1 MTLTRMDTTVAQ
13 VMRAAA
19 AIAVFQEANRTQ
31 VIHLMLGL
39 LVYSERNQAF
49 LRSRKVSSKP
59 FALWHHK
66 LQETMLTLEDCT
78 PEPSP
83 ELQNLLTRFVQEG
96 RSQGLL
102 TERNLMLHVLRD
114 PDKRIDKYLRA
125 LKLDRQ
131 DFVTHL
137 AKTQE
142 EADQEAE
149 APKQAFGDYVE
160 DMNAKAK
167 AGEIHHIQGRQN
179 DMQWLLNT
187 LCQYR
192 KKNAILIGPPGVGK
206 TALIEELALQIEEGT
221 VPEQLKGKTVYS
233 LDVGAMV
240 AGTKLR
246 GQFEERMRNLT
257 RFLKKNRNVILFID
271 EIHAIMGAGNTR
283 GSSLNAANML
293 KPALSRGE
301 ITCIG
306 ATTPDDVGPLENDPA
321 FKRRFQFRW
330 LDALTNSETLEVLRA
345 EAKRLEQH
353 YGITYTIGGIKRI
366 LDAANDYYPHQ
377 FNPDKSLTLA
387 DAVGSYTKNRLGQ
400 SIVNTKAVSAS
411 LRAKDFKESAQVT
424 TEVDEWL
431 AKMFECRQPASDIL
445 LALSGYLLQLRLPG
459 VLVLVSQQDWLLREI
474 TNYLSHHLHNQDP
487 ILLDGEELTEPD
499 AITQLKG
506 VPSVYLKEPTLLDGL
521 RYSPHRLVYL
531 RCFDKSL
538 LAFQQAMSRAIVAG
552 ELVESNSRKLQL
564 RHSFF
569 VISCAASKQ
578 TCGFGGTAGRP
589 NLPPE
594 LLKKATVVNLPEPKP
609 SWVEDYLIAKMQL
622 MADRVKSKIK
632 VDFSSN
638 TPAYIRQKMQQA
650 GEDEALRLVESTI
663 LKASQQQAKRL
674 LISPKLFEDPIPF

>member
-1 MTLTRMDTTVAQ
+1 
-13 VMRAAA
+13 
-19 AIAVFQEANRTQ
+19 
-31 VIHLMLGL
+31 
-39 LVYSERNQAF
+39 
-49 LRSRKVSSKP
+49 
-59 FALWHHK
+59 
-66 LQETMLTLEDCT
+66 
-78 PEPSP
+78 
-83 ELQNLLTRFVQEG
+83 
-96 RSQGLL
+96 
-102 TERNLMLHVLRD
+102 
-114 PDKRIDKYLRA
+114 
-125 LKLDRQ
+125 
-131 DFVTHL
+131 
-137 AKTQE
+137 
-142 EADQEAE
+142 
-149 APKQAFGDYVE
+149 
-160 DMNAKAK
+160 
-167 AGEIHHIQGRQN
+167 
-179 DMQWLLNT
+179 
-187 LCQYR
+187 
-192 KKNAILIGPPGVGK
+192 VGK

-221 VPEQLKGKTVYS
+221 VPEQLKGSTVYS

-257 RFLKKNRNVILFID
+257 RFLKKHRNIILFID

-431 AKMFECRQPASDIL
+431 AKMFECKQTASDIL

-531 RCFDKSL
+531 RCFEKSL

-609 SWVEDYLIAKMQL
+609 SWVEDYLIGKMQL

-638 TPAYIRQKMQQA
+638 TPAYIRQKMQKA